1 MPLVTL
7 QDLSIGYRGPP
18 LLDGVDCR
26 MEMGQRIGLLGRNGA
41 GKSTLMK
48 LISGEVESDSGEVII
63 EPGNRVA
70 TLTQDVPE
78 DIAGT
83 VASVVEGGVP
93 AEDAAPDTAWR
104 GEQNVRRVLQ
114 ETGLDGDA
122 EFAAIS
128 SGMKRRVL
136 LARALVSQ
144 PSLLLLDEPTNH
156 LDIASIAW
164 LEEFL
169 LTRFK
174 GALLFVTHDRMFL
187 RRLATRIIELERGR
201 LFDWSCNYD
210 EFLKRKAAVLA
221 AEEKQNADFDRK
233 LAEEEVWIRQGI
245 KARRT
250 RNEGRVRSLEKM
262 RLERANRRSQTG
274 NVSMQVQQGAR
285 SGNLIVAT
293 EDAGFAYNHD
303 SEDRYEVFHG
313 LNTLL
318 VRGDKVGLIGPN
330 GAGKTTLLKVL
341 LGQLE
346 PTSGTVRRGSN
357 LEVAYFDQLREQLD
371 PMKSVADNVT
381 NGSDKVQIGD
391 KSKHVIG
398 YLQDFLFTPEQ
409 ARGEVRFL
417 SGGERNRLLL
427 ARLFTRP
434 ANVLVLDEP
443 TNDLDAETLELLE
456 ELLVEY
462 KGTVLLV
469 SHDRAFL
476 NNVVGSTLAF
486 EGDGS
491 IKEYNGGY
499 DDYVR
504 QSSRP
509 ASEPVKSG
517 KKTKKGKLKL
527 APMQAPKPAAPTKA
541 KLSFKEQREL
551 DSLPTEIEKLEADI
565 AALHEKMAAP
575 DFYKKEGAAVAK
587 VTAEAGA
594 LQKKLAATYARWE
607 ALEERA
613 GS

>member
-1 MPLVTL
+1 
-7 QDLSIGYRGPP
+7 
-18 LLDGVDCR
+18 
-26 MEMGQRIGLLGRNGA
+26 
-41 GKSTLMK
+41 
-48 LISGEVESDSGEVII
+48 
-63 EPGNRVA
+63 
-70 TLTQDVPE
+70 
-78 DIAGT
+78 
-83 VASVVEGGVP
+83 
-93 AEDAAPDTAWR
+93 
-104 GEQNVRRVLQ
+104 
-114 ETGLDGDA
+114 
-122 EFAAIS
+122 
-128 SGMKRRVL
+128 VL

-144 PSLLLLDEPTNH
+144 PDLLLLDEPTNH

-169 LTRFK
+169 LTRYQ

-210 EFLKRKAAVLA
+210 DFLKRKAAVLA
-221 AEEKQNADFDRK
+221 AEEKQNADFDRR

-250 RNEGRVRSLEKM
+250 RNEGRVRALEKM
-262 RLERANRRSQTG
+262 RNERAQRRSQTG

-285 SGNLIVAT
+285 SGNLIVAA
-293 EDAGFAYNHD
+293 ENAGFAYNHESAD
-303 SEDRYEVFHG
+303 EHQVFRN

-318 VRGDKVGLIGPN
+318 MRGDKIGLIGPN

-341 LGQLE
+341 LGELE
-346 PTSGTVRRGSN
+346 PTEGTIRRGSN

-371 PMKSVADNVT
+371 PSKSVADNVT

-391 KSKHVIG
+391 KSKHIIG

-409 ARGEVRFL
+409 TRGEVRFL

-486 EGDGS
+486 EGDGV
-491 IKEYNGGY
+491 IKEYDGGY

-504 QSSRP
+504 QSALAVAASKP
-509 ASEPVKSG
+509 AKETRKA
-517 KKTKKGKLKL
+517 K
-527 APMQAPKPAAPTKA
+527 PKPAAAAPSTPARA
-541 KLSFKEQREL
+541 KLSFKERREL
-551 DSLPTEIEKLEADI
+551 DELPGAIEQLEASM
-565 AALHEKMAAP
+565 AALHEKMADP
-575 DFYKKEGAAVAK
+575 EFYKQEGAAVAAA
-587 VTAEAGA
+587 TSQAAA
-594 LQKKLAATYARWE
+594 LQQELDAAYARWE
-607 ALEERA
+607 ELEERDGA
-613 GS
+613 